1 MANEH
6 EGHRKR
12 IIQKLETG
20 TLLDHE
26 LLEILLFPSLP
37 RRNTND
43 IAHRLLQ
50 KFGSIQEVFS
60 ASLEELK
67 KVKGIGESTA
77 ANLRCIGI
85 IYNKYFPMK
94 KENYEGRYDPKNFL
108 SYVYE
113 RYGVVDCE
121 VFDVYCIGKGNEI
134 SKRKRFT
141 DDDGM
146 TAKISASSLS
156 KLLTEEKPSGII
168 LVHNH
173 PNGAAKPSQTDN
185 ETTSLCQVVCNMH
198 GVVFCD
204 HLIYSAYGVYSYYAS
219 GKLKEIGKMFS
230 LEKLIAEKE
239 AQVERKEGE

>member
-6 EGHRKR
+6 EGHRQR
-12 IIQKLETG
+12 IRQKLETG

-26 LLEILLFPSLP
+26 LLEILLFPSIP

-43 IAHRLLQ
+43 IAHRLLRT
-50 KFGSIQEVFS
+50 FGSVQEVFS
-60 ASLEELK
+60 ASQEELM
-67 KVKGIGESTA
+67 KVKGVGESTA

-85 IYNKYFPMK
+85 VYRKYFVPK
-94 KENYEGRYDPKNFL
+94 KEGYEGRYDPANFL
-108 SYVYE
+108 AYVNEQYCFI
-113 RYGVVDCE
+113 DCE
-121 VFDVYCIGKGNEI
+121 VFDVYCIGKGSEI
-134 SKRKRFT
+134 VKRKRFT

-156 KLLTEEKPSGII
+156 KLLTQEKPSGII

-173 PNGAAKPSQTDN
+173 PNGVANPSQTDN

-198 GVVFCD
+198 GVIFCD
-204 HLIYSAYGVYSYYAS
+204 HLIYSKYGVYSYYSS
-219 GKLKEIGKMFS
+219 GKLEEIGKEFS

-239 AQVERKEGE
+239 EQVGRKKDE